1 MAGFGRERKSV
12 RLGGLV
18 SENPHS
24 AAAELRSYVWQRY
37 DRRSLWALGA
47 LVLTG
52 GVVGYRWSDLLDANG
67 TMDWLLTGIWVGMA
81 ALLAWNVSARR
92 DLLLLAVGLA
102 GGGLIEWWGTTSQ
115 VWRYFTDERPPLW
128 ILPAWPVAAL
138 TAERMALMLDHGI
151 SVIERRRGR
160 LSERVFTVLYWL
172 VLPGFVAGMA
182 WFVWPTVHVTST
194 RAVLLLMVTLT
205 LLGREHRRDVTVF
218 AAGAGLGIF
227 LEYWGTSRQCWIYYT
242 HEVPPLMAVLAHGFA
257 AIAFVRGAD
266 LCERVFGRVFPSY
279 KQLENTCS

>member
-81 ALLAWNVSARR
+81 ALSSDTPSKQA
-92 DLLLLAVGLA
+92 
-102 GGGLIEWWGTTSQ
+102 
-115 VWRYFTDERPPLW
+115 
-128 ILPAWPVAAL
+128 
-138 TAERMALMLDHGI
+138 
-151 SVIERRRGR
+151 
-160 LSERVFTVLYWL
+160 
-172 VLPGFVAGMA
+172 
-182 WFVWPTVHVTST
+182 
-194 RAVLLLMVTLT
+194 
-205 LLGREHRRDVTVF
+205 
-218 AAGAGLGIF
+218 
-227 LEYWGTSRQCWIYYT
+227 TSRRPT
-242 HEVPPLMAVLAHGFA
+242 SRMSA
-257 AIAFVRGAD
+257 ARA
-266 LCERVFGRVFPSY
+266 
-279 KQLENTCS
+279 